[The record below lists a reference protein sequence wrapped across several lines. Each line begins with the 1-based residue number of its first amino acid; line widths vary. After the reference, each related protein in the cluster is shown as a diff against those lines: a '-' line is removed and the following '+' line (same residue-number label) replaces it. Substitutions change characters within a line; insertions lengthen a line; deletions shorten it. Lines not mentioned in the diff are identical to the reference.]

1 MATCISKDMLETS
14 MCISSVG
21 FDGGEIFAEFVI
33 RLENNA
39 PACFCLV
46 SLSIGMGYTSL
57 T

>member
-14 MCISSVG
+14 MCIGSVG

-33 RLENNA
+33 RLENNM
-39 PACFCLV
+39 PVCFCFIF
-46 SLSIGMGYTSL
+46 LSIGMGYMSL